1 MADASPTRV
10 AMFGTHRY
18 DRTSFDAVAPQS
30 ITFTYHEAR
39 LSRKTASLAANHDA
53 VCCFVHDHLDADTL
67 AHLADMGIRLIALR
81 SAGFNNVD
89 LRAAERHGLPVVR
102 VPAYS
107 PFAVAEHAMALVL
120 CLNRKIHKA
129 YNRVREH
136 NFSLDGLE
144 GFDLH
149 GKTFGIIGT
158 GEIGEKTARI
168 AHGFGC
174 RVIAYSKEESLPLLE
189 EGWIE
194 YMELEPVLK
203 QSDILSLH
211 VPLTP
216 ETHHLIGS
224 AALAKMK
231 PGAMLINTGRGP
243 LIDAG
248 ALIHALKTGR
258 IGAAGLDVYEEEE
271 GVFFEDLSEQVLQDD
286 TLARLLTFP
295 NVLITSHQAFL
306 TREALSKIATVTVE
320 NIQAYFEN
328 GELRHAVNAEA
339 VIRRG

>member
-1 MADASPTRV
+1 MPANANIRI

-18 DRTSFDAVAPQS
+18 DKTAFEAKAPENLV
-30 ITFTYHEAR
+30 FTYYEAR
-39 LSRKTASLAANHDA
+39 LGIHTVPLAANHDA

-67 AHLADMGIRLIALR
+67 AELHGLGVRLIALR

-89 LRAAERHGLPVVR
+89 LRAAEQHGLPVVR

-107 PFAVAEHAMALVL
+107 PYAVAEHAMALVL
-120 CLNRKIHKA
+120 SLNRKIHKA
-129 YNRVREH
+129 YNRVRDH

-158 GEIGEKTARI
+158 GEIGEKLARI

-174 RVIAYSKEESLPLLE
+174 RVIAYSKDESLALVE
-189 EGWIE
+189 EGWIQ
-194 YMELEPVLK
+194 YMQLDPVLE
-203 QSDILSLH
+203 QSDVLSLH

-216 ETHHLIGS
+216 QTRHLINER
-224 AALAKMK
+224 ALGRMK
-231 PGAMLINTGRGP
+231 PHAMLINTGRGP
-243 LIDAG
+243 LIDAH
-248 ALIHALKTGR
+248 ALITALKTGQ

-295 NVLITSHQAFL
+295 NVLITSHQGFL
-306 TREALSKIATVTVE
+306 TKEALDKIATTTLE
-320 NIQAYFEN
+320 NIRAYFQKGTLLN
-328 GELRHAVNAEA
+328 AVSANAVLR
-339 VIRRG
+339 R

>member
-1 MADASPTRV
+1 MADDSRIRV

-18 DRTSFDAVAPQS
+18 DRTSFEAVTPDAIAL
-30 ITFTYHEAR
+30 TYHEAR
-39 LSRKTASLAANHDA
+39 LSEKTASLAAHHDA
-53 VCCFVHDHLDADTL
+53 VCCFVHDHLNADTL
-67 AHLADMGIRLIALR
+67 AVLADLGVRLIALR

-89 LRAAERHGLPVVR
+89 LRAAERCGLPVVR

-120 CLNRKIHKA
+120 SLNRKIHKA

-149 GKTFGIIGT
+149 GKTFGVIGT
-158 GEIGEKTARI
+158 GEIGEKMARI

-189 EGWIE
+189 EGWVE
-194 YMELEPVLK
+194 YAELEPVLA

-216 ETHHLIGS
+216 ETHHLIDGP
-224 AALAKMK
+224 ALEKMK
-231 PGAMLINTGRGP
+231 PTSMLINTGRGP

-248 ALIHALKTGR
+248 ALIQALKTGK

-306 TREALSKIATVTVE
+306 TREALQGIATTTVE

-328 GELRHAVNAEA
+328 DELHNAVSAEA
-339 VIRRG
+339 VLRHG